1 MKQTFIVSIIIVVL
15 GLIFS
20 LFMSGMWMAVV
31 LPLVLMIS
39 MQITGK
45 RAFGTGF
52 LGIALLWLVLILIKD
67 VPNHHILSSRMAG
80 LLGLPNSVMF
90 ILVNVLLGGLIGGL
104 SGWSGAVLNKAFRK
118 PS

>member
-1 MKQTFIVSIIIVVL
+1 MKQTFIVSVIIVVL

-20 LFMSGMWMAVV
+20 LLMSGMWMAIV
-31 LPLVLMIS
+31 LPSTMMIA
-39 MQITGK
+39 MQISGR
-45 RAFGTGF
+45 RAFGAGF
-52 LGIALLWLVLILIKD
+52 IGVAFLWLVLILIKD

-80 LLGLPNSVMF
+80 LLGLPNSAMF

-118 PS
+118 

>member
-1 MKQTFIVSIIIVVL
+1 MKQTFIVSVIIVVL

-20 LFMSGMWMAVV
+20 LFMSGMWIAVV
-31 LPLVLMIS
+31 LPLVIMVS
-39 MQITGK
+39 MQIPGR
-45 RAFGTGF
+45 RAFGAGF
-52 LGIALLWLVLILIKD
+52 IGVAFLWLVLILIKD

-80 LLGLPNSVMF
+80 LLGLPNSAMF

-118 PS
+118 

>member
-1 MKQTFIVSIIIVVL
+1 MKQTFIVSIIIVAL

-45 RAFGTGF
+45 RAFGAGV
-52 LGIALLWLVLILIKD
+52 LGIAFLWLVLILIKD

-80 LLGLPNSVMF
+80 LLGLPNSGMF

-118 PS
+118 

>member
-1 MKQTFIVSIIIVVL
+1 MKQTFIVSLIILVL

-31 LPLVLMIS
+31 LPSTMMIA
-39 MQITGK
+39 MQIPGR
-45 RAFGTGF
+45 RAFGAGF

-80 LLGLPNSVMF
+80 LLGLPNSAMF

-104 SGWSGAVLNKAFRK
+104 SGWSGASLNKAFRK
-118 PS
+118 

>member
-1 MKQTFIVSIIIVVL
+1 MKQTFIVSLIILVL

-31 LPLVLMIS
+31 LPSTMMIA
-39 MQITGK
+39 MQIPGR
-45 RAFGTGF
+45 RAFGAGF

-80 LLGLPNSVMF
+80 LLGLPNSAMF
-90 ILVNVLLGGLIGGL
+90 ILVNVLLGGLIGAL
-104 SGWSGAVLNKAFRK
+104 SAWSGASLNKAFRK
-118 PS
+118 